1 MADLPWP
8 PPVVDRAP
16 VVVPLPDG
24 TAATV
29 WEALVALDERLA
41 SPWCLVGGQM
51 VVLHCL
57 EHDIVPPR
65 ATDDGDIVVD
75 VFVERAA
82 LRHATAVLA
91 DLGFAQRTDSGGYG
105 YRWAKG
111 DAHVDVLV
119 PDRANAQQRPPR
131 TAVGA
136 RSVETPAAQQAVARA
151 QRVPV
156 VVGGLTGY
164 VPRPDLLGAVVVK
177 AAAAVAD
184 TRDAER
190 HRQDV
195 AVLCGLAATGGLP
208 ALLRAVTPKDR
219 RRLHKV
225 AAAMPAGHR
234 IWRHAPDPPAAADA
248 FRLLLEQG

>member
-1 MADLPWP
+1 MASPAAWP
-8 PPVVDRAP
+8 PPVVDRPP
-16 VVVPLPDG
+16 VVVPVPDDTG
-24 TAATV
+24 AAV
-29 WEALVALDERLA
+29 WEALVALDQRLT

-57 EHDIVPPR
+57 EHGVVPPR

-82 LRHATAVLA
+82 LTRATSALA
-91 DLGFAQRTDSGGYG
+91 DLGFTQRTDSGGYG

-119 PDRANAQQRPPR
+119 PDRANSQQRPPR
-131 TAVGA
+131 TVVGA

-151 QRVPV
+151 RRVPV
-156 VVGGLTGY
+156 DVDGLTGH
-164 VPRPDLLGAVVVK
+164 VPRPDLLGALVVK

-184 TRDAER
+184 TRDSER

-195 AVLCGLAATGGLP
+195 AVLCGLAAAAGLP
-208 ALLRAVTPKDR
+208 ALLGAVTAKDR
-219 RRLHKV
+219 QRLRKI
-225 AAAMPAGHR
+225 APEMPAGHR
-234 IWRHAPDPPAAADA
+234 VWRHAPDARAAAGA
-248 FRLLLEQG
+248 FALLLEP